1 MVKERRNNMWLV
13 PEEDKKAFLEFFG
26 KSNMP
31 WVQSNPFVMRIAA
44 WKKVPEKNKNGEDR
58 EKLKKE
64 N

>member
-26 KSNMP
+26 KSQMS
-31 WVQSNPFVMRIAA
+31 WVQANPFVMRIAQ
-44 WKKVPEKNKNGEDR
+44 WKKVPEKDKNSRDKE
-58 EKLKKE
+58 EKK

>member
-1 MVKERRNNMWLV
+1 MWLV

-31 WVQSNPFVMRIAA
+31 WVQSNPFVMRIAG